1 MRNQKEA
8 THGTVLDEVV
18 QARGRGRGR
27 CLARG
32 KLRQEARPMTASRE
46 SESMHRIRC
55 WTPHW
60 QRFDGWSYQTGKP
73 EDTLLAAVSRSLPEA
88 HSHLFHWPH
97 ETIWEIQRQVHGSEH
112 CSYRPLL
119 AVTLS
124 FFFNDT
130 ATTEIYTLSLH
141 DALPICHGIVLVC
154 SPGAI
159 LSLFPGFQFF

>member
-1 MRNQKEA
+1 
-8 THGTVLDEVV
+8 
-18 QARGRGRGR
+18 
-27 CLARG
+27 
-32 KLRQEARPMTASRE
+32 MTASRE

-119 AVTLS
+119 AVTL
-124 FFFNDT
+124 T
-130 ATTEIYTLSLH
+130 
-141 DALPICHGIVLVC
+141 V
-154 SPGAI
+154 SPLAVRIARYDRQTSEADAI
-159 LSLFPGFQFF
+159 LAAKIREWIAHHDEMLADGWTHFGDGCYIAPVLLR